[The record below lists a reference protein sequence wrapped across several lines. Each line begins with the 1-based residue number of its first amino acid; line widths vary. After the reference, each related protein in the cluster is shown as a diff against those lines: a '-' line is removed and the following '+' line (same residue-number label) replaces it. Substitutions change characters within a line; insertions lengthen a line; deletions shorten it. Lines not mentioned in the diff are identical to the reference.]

1 MNQKDRIII
10 TIDGPAGVGKSTVA
24 RILARRLD
32 AVFLDTGAMYRA
44 VTLAAVEHGINP
56 ADTPKAQTLFD
67 SCRFEFRSENET
79 TKVFIDGQEKTA
91 AIRDPNITEQIKF
104 IAAAPSL
111 RDKLVRMQRNFAAD
125 CPRIVTEG
133 RDQGTVAFPDANV
146 KFFLTADAEERARRR
161 HRDLTVAGKD
171 ITLESVLAQQQARDA
186 SDENRSVGPLK
197 PADDAVMI
205 DTTAPTVEQIVDK
218 METIVRERLRAGK
231 G

>member
-24 RILARRLD
+24 RMLARRLD

-67 SCRFEFRSENET
+67 QCRFEFRSENET
-79 TKVFIDGQEKTA
+79 TKVFIDGQDKTA
-91 AIRDPNITEQIKF
+91 AIRDPKITKQIKF
-104 IAAAPSL
+104 IASSPAL
-111 RDKLVRMQRNFAAD
+111 RGKLVQMQRDFAEG
-125 CPRIVTEG
+125 CRRIVTEG
-133 RDQGTVAFPDANV
+133 RDQGTVAFPDADV

-161 HRDLTVAGKD
+161 HQELLAAGKD
-171 ITLESVLAQQQARDA
+171 ILPEQVLSDQKIRDA
-186 SDENRSVGPLK
+186 SDENRTVGPLR
-197 PADDAVMI
+197 PATDAIIM
-205 DTTAPTVEQIVDK
+205 DTTSLTVEQVVGE
-218 METIVRERLRAGK
+218 MERIVRERIRAGK